1 MRTAEEIIKDIDIVD
16 TLMIKGCYQAGR
28 GEIDTISLRKQR
40 ESLEN
45 ELCLARSVL
54 VASNDEL
61 DVYEQRKYK
70 EHYIYYVVLHD
81 TTSIVGFVYANYG
94 DGPHVIGNVGY
105 EIYRK
110 YRGNGYTKKALELL
124 CDVFLDRGME
134 MSIIVIHP
142 GNIASVKTT
151 EGFGGVLVKK
161 SSTDYGTN
169 VYNVDIRQKVLKRQ
183 AVK

>member
-1 MRTAEEIIKDIDIVD
+1 
-16 TLMIKGCYQAGR
+16 
-28 GEIDTISLRKQR
+28 
-40 ESLEN
+40 
-45 ELCLARSVL
+45 
-54 VASNDEL
+54 
-61 DVYEQRKYK
+61 
-70 EHYIYYVVLHD
+70 
-81 TTSIVGFVYANYG
+81 
-94 DGPHVIGNVGY
+94 
-105 EIYRK
+105 
-110 YRGNGYTKKALELL
+110 
-124 CDVFLDRGME
+124 